1 MEKTIIILS
10 ILFTL
15 VATIVT
21 AALYEELDQIDE
33 VETVTLEQL
42 YGRQFPEGMPD
53 VAMNPVPGS
62 PW

>member
-15 VATIVT
+15 VATIVG
-21 AALYEELDQIDE
+21 AALYGELDRTDG
-33 VETVTLEQL
+33 VETFTAEQL
-42 YGRQFPEGMPD
+42 YERQFPEGMPD
-53 VAMNPVPGS
+53 IAMDPVPGC